1 VREKVHHSARTPHQS
16 IRTWSPR
23 RLGDS
28 NGRTGYIERV
38 DLRVF
43 SALRDLAREE
53 DSPVVISGDCM
64 EPLLR
69 RGETVRVRARRV
81 YLPGDVVVFRT
92 RAGDLAAHR
101 VLGWHP
107 RGLVTKGDD
116 CVERDAPVSRDD
128 IVGAARLHIAFA
140 DRLRA
145 FAAWTR
151 IAARRIAR

>member
-1 VREKVHHSARTPHQS
+1 M
-16 IRTWSPR
+16 
-23 RLGDS
+23 DS
-28 NGRTGYIERV
+28 
-38 DLRVF
+38 RVF

-53 DSPVVISGDCM
+53 DSPVVIRGDCM

-81 YLPGDVVVFRT
+81 YFPGDVIVFLT

-107 RGLVTKGDD
+107 QGLLTKGDD
-116 CVERDAPVSRDD
+116 CIERDAAVSRDS
-128 IVGAARLHIAFA
+128 IVGAARVPIAFA
-140 DRLRA
+140 DRVRA
-145 FAAWTR
+145 FLAWTR

>member
-1 VREKVHHSARTPHQS
+1 M
-16 IRTWSPR
+16 
-23 RLGDS
+23 
-28 NGRTGYIERV
+28 

-43 SALRDLAREE
+43 TALRELAREE

-64 EPLLR
+64 APLLR

-81 YLPGDVVVFRT
+81 YFPGDVIVFRT

-107 RGLVTKGDD
+107 KGLVTKGDD
-116 CVERDAPVSRDD
+116 CVERDAPVSRDH
-128 IVGAARLHIAFA
+128 IVGAARVRIAFA
-140 DRLRA
+140 DRVRA
-145 FAAWTR
+145 FVAWTR

>member
-1 VREKVHHSARTPHQS
+1 MDV
-16 IRTWSPR
+16 
-23 RLGDS
+23 
-28 NGRTGYIERV
+28 
-38 DLRVF
+38 RVF
-43 SALRDLAREE
+43 SALRELAREE

-69 RGETVRVRARRV
+69 RGETVHVRARRR
-81 YLPGDVVVFRT
+81 YFPGDVIVFRT

-107 RGLVTKGDD
+107 KGLITKGDD
-116 CVERDAPVSRDD
+116 CVERDAPVSRED
-128 IVGAARLHIAFA
+128 IVGAARVRIAFA
-140 DRLRA
+140 DRVRA

>member
-1 VREKVHHSARTPHQS
+1 M
-16 IRTWSPR
+16 
-23 RLGDS
+23 
-28 NGRTGYIERV
+28 

-43 SALRDLAREE
+43 AALRDLARGE

-81 YLPGDVVVFRT
+81 YFPGDVIVFLT

-116 CVERDAPVSRDD
+116 CVERDAPVSRAN
-128 IVGAARLHIAFA
+128 IVGAARVRIAFA
-140 DRLRA
+140 DRVRA
-145 FAAWTR
+145 FVAWTR